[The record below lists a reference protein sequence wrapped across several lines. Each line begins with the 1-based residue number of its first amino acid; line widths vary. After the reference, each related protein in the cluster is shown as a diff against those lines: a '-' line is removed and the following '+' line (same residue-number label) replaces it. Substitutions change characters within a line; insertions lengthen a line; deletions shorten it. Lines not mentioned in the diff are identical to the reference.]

1 MQIGDQVLA
10 AIVSGVVSLLVSVT
24 VYWAA
29 DRKLRQERVSSA
41 RQIAQKFAEELLR
54 HRLRLYP
61 KAFEVTSS
69 LGKGDS
75 DDPALVTTYKNC
87 LDDLRQWKT
96 GEVEL
101 VISEFAEDRYYELI
115 EKLKK
120 NPGRGSLYNRDQVLR
135 IFNARQRFRGAL
147 RRDLGLLKTASRM
160 RIDLP
165 EDES

>member
-87 LDDLRQWKT
+87 LDDLP
-96 GEVEL
+96 V
-101 VISEFAEDRYYELI
+101 EDR
-115 EKLKK
+115 
-120 NPGRGSLYNRDQVLR
+120 
-135 IFNARQRFRGAL
+135 
-147 RRDLGLLKTASRM
+147 
-160 RIDLP
+160 
-165 EDES
+165 